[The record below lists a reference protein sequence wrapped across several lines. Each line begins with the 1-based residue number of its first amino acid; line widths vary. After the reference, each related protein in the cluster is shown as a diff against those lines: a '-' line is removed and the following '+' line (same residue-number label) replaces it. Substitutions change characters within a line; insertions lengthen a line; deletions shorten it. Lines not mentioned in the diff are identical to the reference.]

1 MKSIRQ
7 STFETNSSSA
17 HSLTLVTKSLRE
29 KLQSRD
35 LFYVG
40 PFEMDSESD
49 ETSVNKIEEKN
60 CITIEEAI
68 KRVKEYLTANP
79 DFGLPDDF
87 NLDMLTPEFVKENY
101 WSSDYD
107 LYNTFYEILDPCK
120 RGECYIPAED
130 LFADKKSESCLIGD
144 VLTYDLKDGDT
155 LEIRNVSISC

>member
-29 KLQSRD
+29 KLQNRD

-40 PFEMDSESD
+40 PFEKDSDSD
-49 ETSVNKIEEKN
+49 ETSVNKIEERN

-68 KRVKEYLTANP
+68 KRIKDYLTANP

-87 NLDMLTPEFVKENY
+87 NLDMLTPEFVKKHY
-101 WSSDYD
+101 WDSEYD
-107 LYNTFYEILDPCK
+107 LYNIFYDILDPCK
-120 RGECYIPAED
+120 GGEHYIPAED
-130 LFADKKSESCLIGD
+130 LFASEDSDSYLIGN
-144 VLTYDLKDGDT
+144 VITYDLKDGDS
-155 LEIRNVSISC
+155 LEIYNVSISC

>member
-17 HSLTLVTKSLRE
+17 HSLTLCMKSLRE
-29 KLQSRD
+29 KLQNRD

-40 PFEMDSESD
+40 PFEKDSDSD

-68 KRVKEYLTANP
+68 KRVKDYLIANP
-79 DFGLPDDF
+79 DFELPDNF

-101 WSSDYD
+101 WKNDYD
-107 LYNTFYEILDPCK
+107 LYNMFYDILDPCE
-120 RGECYIPAED
+120 RSEHYIPAED
-130 LFADKKSESCLIGD
+130 LFAAENSESYLIGD
-144 VLTYDLKDGDT
+144 VLTYDLKDGDS
-155 LEIRNVSISC
+155 LEIYNVSINC